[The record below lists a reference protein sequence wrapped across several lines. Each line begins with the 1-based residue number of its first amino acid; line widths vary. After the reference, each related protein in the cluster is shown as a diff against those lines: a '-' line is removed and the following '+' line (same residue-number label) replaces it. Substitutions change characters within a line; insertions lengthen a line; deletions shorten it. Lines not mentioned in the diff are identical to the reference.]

1 MTHENENGA
10 IAVAE
15 PVNSGADA
23 VASAVESLASHL
35 HPKVSWDLGDHP
47 MPTGREEVWRFT
59 PVRKLKALLEA
70 RGEKGD
76 VDLVER
82 TPAGGT
88 SVVIDPV
95 RARELSVEP
104 PADRS
109 SAIAVAQSDEARLIR
124 VPADVELDEPLELDV
139 RGTGVGRLAYQQLII
154 EVGTNA
160 RAQIVFRFEGSAAL
174 AEKIDIR
181 IGDGARVDVIMV
193 QDWAPDTLHA
203 AQVSLLVGRDAHVRT
218 VQASLG
224 GAVTRVLERAS
235 YAAPGGELEQYGLY
249 FVDGGRH
256 VEHRMFID
264 HNQPRTR
271 SNVDYRG
278 AIQGEGSHSVWV
290 GDVLI
295 RKIAHEIETYEAN
308 KNLLLSRG
316 ARADSIPN
324 LEIETGNIVGAG
336 HSSTTGR
343 FDDEQLFYLESRGI
357 PNDEARRLVVHG
369 FFVDIVRHIGV
380 PEVEERLMKAVEREL
395 DSIAPDWGTDQ

>member
-15 PVNSGADA
+15 PVNSGAD
-23 VASAVESLASHL
+23 AVESLASHL

-70 RGEKGD
+70 RGETGD

-82 TPAGGT
+82 TPAGVT